1 MTDKKSNICIM
12 QKASANWQVK
22 KKKLNRKIGKEI
34 E

>member
-12 QKASANWQVK
+12 QKLLQTDK
-22 KKKLNRKIGKEI
+22 QKKKLNRKIGKEI